1 MITGCRVF
9 FFQAEDGIRDAQEAR
24 GLGDVYKRQGEG
36 LAENPAL
43 EMTRVWLPLASMIP
57 SDVEQELRAI
67 FGDAYRGLDEATD
80 VLSFE
85 NDFIDLETGARFI
98 GDIVISI
105 EKAQAQAAESGF
117 SLKEEL
123 EMLLVHAVLHLNGYD
138 HIEEADLEEI
148 GSLQEESLIAIA
160 NPVLGSI
167 SRE

>member
-1 MITGCRVF
+1 MLDFSIPRKYRALIDADRLTF
-9 FFQAEDGIRDAQEAR
+9 AFQKSVEMLGLSPKTSAALKISDDASIRK
-24 GLGDVYKRQGEG
+24 LNK
-36 LAENPAL
+36 
-43 EMTRVWLPLASMIP
+43 
-57 SDVEQELRAI
+57 
-67 FGDAYRGLDEATD
+67 AYRGLDEATD

-105 EKAQAQAAESGF
+105 EKAQAQAAERGF
-117 SLKEEL
+117 SLQEEL

-138 HIEEADLEEI
+138 HLEEADLEEM
-148 GSLQEESLIAIA
+148 GNLQDEILIAIG

>member
-1 MITGCRVF
+1 MLDFSIPRKYRALIETDRLTFAFQMSVEMLGLSPQTSAALKITDN
-9 FFQAEDGIRDAQEAR
+9 ASIRK
-24 GLGDVYKRQGEG
+24 LNK
-36 LAENPAL
+36 
-43 EMTRVWLPLASMIP
+43 
-57 SDVEQELRAI
+57 
-67 FGDAYRGLDEATD
+67 AYRGLDEATD

-105 EKAQAQAAESGF
+105 EKAQAQAAERGF
-117 SLKEEL
+117 SLQEEL

-138 HIEEADLEEI
+138 HLEEADLEEM
-148 GSLQEESLIAIA
+148 GSLQDEILIAIA

>member
-1 MITGCRVF
+1 MLDFSIPRKYRALIDADRLTF
-9 FFQAEDGIRDAQEAR
+9 AFQKSVEMLGLSPQTSAALKISDDASIRK
-24 GLGDVYKRQGEG
+24 LNK
-36 LAENPAL
+36 
-43 EMTRVWLPLASMIP
+43 
-57 SDVEQELRAI
+57 
-67 FGDAYRGLDEATD
+67 AYRGLDEATD

-105 EKAQAQAAESGF
+105 EKAQAQAAERGF
-117 SLKEEL
+117 SLQEEL

-138 HIEEADLEEI
+138 HLEEADLEEM
-148 GSLQEESLIAIA
+148 GNLQDEILIAIA

>member
-1 MITGCRVF
+1 MLDFSIPRKYRALIDADRLTFAFQKSVEMLGLSPQTSAALKITDN
-9 FFQAEDGIRDAQEAR
+9 ASIRK
-24 GLGDVYKRQGEG
+24 LNK
-36 LAENPAL
+36 
-43 EMTRVWLPLASMIP
+43 
-57 SDVEQELRAI
+57 
-67 FGDAYRGLDEATD
+67 AYRGLDEATD

-105 EKAQAQAAESGF
+105 EKAQAQAAERGF
-117 SLKEEL
+117 SLQEEL

-138 HIEEADLEEI
+138 HLEEADLEEM
-148 GSLQEESLIAIA
+148 GSLQDEILIAIA

>member
-1 MITGCRVF
+1 MLDFSIPRKYRALIDADRLTF
-9 FFQAEDGIRDAQEAR
+9 AFQKSVEMLGLSTQTSAALKISDDASIRK
-24 GLGDVYKRQGEG
+24 LNK
-36 LAENPAL
+36 
-43 EMTRVWLPLASMIP
+43 
-57 SDVEQELRAI
+57 
-67 FGDAYRGLDEATD
+67 AYRGLDEATD

-105 EKAQAQAAESGF
+105 EKAQAQAAERGF
-117 SLKEEL
+117 SLQEEL

-138 HIEEADLEEI
+138 HMEEADLEEM
-148 GSLQEESLIAIA
+148 GSLQDEILIAIA

>member
-1 MITGCRVF
+1 MLDFSIPRKYRALIETDRLTFAFQMSVEMLGLSPQTSAALKITDN
-9 FFQAEDGIRDAQEAR
+9 ASIRK
-24 GLGDVYKRQGEG
+24 LNK
-36 LAENPAL
+36 
-43 EMTRVWLPLASMIP
+43 
-57 SDVEQELRAI
+57 
-67 FGDAYRGLDEATD
+67 AYRGLDEATD

-105 EKAQAQAAESGF
+105 EKAQAQAAERGF
-117 SLKEEL
+117 SLQEEL

-138 HIEEADLEEI
+138 HLEEADLEEMS
-148 GSLQEESLIAIA
+148 SLQDEILIAIA

>member
-1 MITGCRVF
+1 MLDFSIPRKYRALIDADRLTF
-9 FFQAEDGIRDAQEAR
+9 AFQKSVEMLGLSPQTSAALKISDDASIRK
-24 GLGDVYKRQGEG
+24 LNK
-36 LAENPAL
+36 
-43 EMTRVWLPLASMIP
+43 
-57 SDVEQELRAI
+57 
-67 FGDAYRGLDEATD
+67 AYRGLDEATD

-105 EKAQAQAAESGF
+105 EKAQAQAAERGF
-117 SLKEEL
+117 SLQEEL

-138 HIEEADLEEI
+138 HMEEADLEEM
-148 GSLQEESLIAIA
+148 GSLQDEILIAIG

>member
-1 MITGCRVF
+1 MLDFSIPRKYRALIETDRLTF
-9 FFQAEDGIRDAQEAR
+9 AFQMSVEMLGLSPQTSAALKISDDASIRK
-24 GLGDVYKRQGEG
+24 LNK
-36 LAENPAL
+36 
-43 EMTRVWLPLASMIP
+43 
-57 SDVEQELRAI
+57 
-67 FGDAYRGLDEATD
+67 AYRGLDEATD

-105 EKAQAQAAESGF
+105 EKAQAQAAERGF
-117 SLKEEL
+117 SLQEEL

-138 HIEEADLEEI
+138 HMEEADLEEM
-148 GSLQEESLIAIA
+148 GSLQDEILIAIA

>member
-1 MITGCRVF
+1 MLDFSIPRKYCALIDTDRLTF
-9 FFQAEDGIRDAQEAR
+9 AFQKSVEMLGLSPQTSAALKISDDASIRK
-24 GLGDVYKRQGEG
+24 LNK
-36 LAENPAL
+36 
-43 EMTRVWLPLASMIP
+43 
-57 SDVEQELRAI
+57 
-67 FGDAYRGLDEATD
+67 AYRGLDEATD

-105 EKAQAQAAESGF
+105 EKAQAQAAERGF
-117 SLKEEL
+117 SLQEEL

-138 HIEEADLEEI
+138 HLEEADLEEM
-148 GSLQEESLIAIA
+148 GNLQDEILIAIG

>member
-1 MITGCRVF
+1 MLDFSIPRKYRALIDADRLTF
-9 FFQAEDGIRDAQEAR
+9 AFQKSVEMLGLSSQTSAALKISDDASIRK
-24 GLGDVYKRQGEG
+24 LNK
-36 LAENPAL
+36 
-43 EMTRVWLPLASMIP
+43 
-57 SDVEQELRAI
+57 
-67 FGDAYRGLDEATD
+67 AYRGLDEATD

-105 EKAQAQAAESGF
+105 EKAQAQAAERGF
-117 SLKEEL
+117 SLQEEL

-138 HIEEADLEEI
+138 HLEEADLEEM
-148 GSLQEESLIAIA
+148 GSLQDEILIAIA

>member
-1 MITGCRVF
+1 MLDFSIPRKYRALIDADRLTF
-9 FFQAEDGIRDAQEAR
+9 AFQKSVEMLGLSSQTSAALKISDDASIRK
-24 GLGDVYKRQGEG
+24 LNK
-36 LAENPAL
+36 
-43 EMTRVWLPLASMIP
+43 
-57 SDVEQELRAI
+57 
-67 FGDAYRGLDEATD
+67 AYRGLDEATD

-105 EKAQAQAAESGF
+105 EKAQAQAAERGF
-117 SLKEEL
+117 SLQEEL

-138 HIEEADLEEI
+138 HMEEADLEEM
-148 GSLQEESLIAIA
+148 GSLQDEILIAIA

>member
-1 MITGCRVF
+1 MLDFSIPRKYRALIDADRLTF
-9 FFQAEDGIRDAQEAR
+9 AFQKSVEMLGLSPQTSAALKISDDASIRK
-24 GLGDVYKRQGEG
+24 LNK
-36 LAENPAL
+36 
-43 EMTRVWLPLASMIP
+43 
-57 SDVEQELRAI
+57 
-67 FGDAYRGLDEATD
+67 AYRGLDEATD

-105 EKAQAQAAESGF
+105 EKAQAQAAERGF
-117 SLKEEL
+117 SLQEEL

-138 HIEEADLEEI
+138 HLEEADLEEM
-148 GSLQEESLIAIA
+148 GNLQDEILIAIG

>member
-1 MITGCRVF
+1 MLDFSIPRKYRALIDADRLTF
-9 FFQAEDGIRDAQEAR
+9 AFQKSVEMLGLSPQTSAALKISDDASIRK
-24 GLGDVYKRQGEG
+24 LNK
-36 LAENPAL
+36 
-43 EMTRVWLPLASMIP
+43 
-57 SDVEQELRAI
+57 
-67 FGDAYRGLDEATD
+67 AYRGLDEATD

-105 EKAQAQAAESGF
+105 EKAQAQAAERGF
-117 SLKEEL
+117 SLQEEL

-138 HIEEADLEEI
+138 HMEEADLEEM
-148 GSLQEESLIAIA
+148 GSLQDEILIAIA

>member
-1 MITGCRVF
+1 MLDFSIPRKYRALIDADRLTF
-9 FFQAEDGIRDAQEAR
+9 AFQKSVEMLGLSPQTSAALKISDDASIRK
-24 GLGDVYKRQGEG
+24 LNK
-36 LAENPAL
+36 
-43 EMTRVWLPLASMIP
+43 
-57 SDVEQELRAI
+57 
-67 FGDAYRGLDEATD
+67 AYRGLDEATD

-105 EKAQAQAAESGF
+105 EKAQAQAAERGF
-117 SLKEEL
+117 SLQEEL

-138 HIEEADLEEI
+138 HLEEADLEEM
-148 GSLQEESLIAIA
+148 GSLQDEILIAIA

>member
-1 MITGCRVF
+1 MLDFSIPRKYRALIETDRLTFAFQMSVEMLGLNPQTSAALKITDN
-9 FFQAEDGIRDAQEAR
+9 ASIRK
-24 GLGDVYKRQGEG
+24 LNK
-36 LAENPAL
+36 
-43 EMTRVWLPLASMIP
+43 
-57 SDVEQELRAI
+57 
-67 FGDAYRGLDEATD
+67 AYRGLDEATD

-105 EKAQAQAAESGF
+105 EKAQAQAAERGF
-117 SLKEEL
+117 SLQEEL

-138 HIEEADLEEI
+138 HLEEADLEEM
-148 GSLQEESLIAIA
+148 GSLQDEILIAIA

>member
-1 MITGCRVF
+1 MLDFSIPRKYRALIDTDRLTF
-9 FFQAEDGIRDAQEAR
+9 AFQKSVEMLGLSPQTSAALKISDDASIRK
-24 GLGDVYKRQGEG
+24 LNK
-36 LAENPAL
+36 
-43 EMTRVWLPLASMIP
+43 
-57 SDVEQELRAI
+57 
-67 FGDAYRGLDEATD
+67 AYRGLDEATD

-105 EKAQAQAAESGF
+105 EKAQAQAAERGF
-117 SLKEEL
+117 SLQEEL

-138 HIEEADLEEI
+138 HLEEADLEEM
-148 GSLQEESLIAIA
+148 GNLQDEILIAIG

>member
-1 MITGCRVF
+1 MLDFSIPRKYRALIDADRLTF
-9 FFQAEDGIRDAQEAR
+9 AFQKSVEMLGLSPKTSAALKISDDASIRK
-24 GLGDVYKRQGEG
+24 LNK
-36 LAENPAL
+36 
-43 EMTRVWLPLASMIP
+43 
-57 SDVEQELRAI
+57 
-67 FGDAYRGLDEATD
+67 AYRGLDEATD

-105 EKAQAQAAESGF
+105 EKAQAQAAERGF
-117 SLKEEL
+117 SLQEEL

-138 HIEEADLEEI
+138 HMEEADLEEM
-148 GSLQEESLIAIA
+148 GSLQDEILIAIA

>member
-1 MITGCRVF
+1 MLDFSIPRKYCALIDTDRLTF
-9 FFQAEDGIRDAQEAR
+9 AFQKSVEMLGLSSQTSAALKISDDASIRK
-24 GLGDVYKRQGEG
+24 LNK
-36 LAENPAL
+36 
-43 EMTRVWLPLASMIP
+43 
-57 SDVEQELRAI
+57 
-67 FGDAYRGLDEATD
+67 AYRGLDEATD

-105 EKAQAQAAESGF
+105 EKAQAQAAERGF
-117 SLKEEL
+117 SLQEEL

-138 HIEEADLEEI
+138 HMEEADLEEM
-148 GSLQEESLIAIA
+148 GSLQDEILIAIA

>member
-1 MITGCRVF
+1 MLDFSIPRKYCALIDTDRLTF
-9 FFQAEDGIRDAQEAR
+9 AFQKSVEMLGLSPQTSAALKISDDASIRK
-24 GLGDVYKRQGEG
+24 LNK
-36 LAENPAL
+36 
-43 EMTRVWLPLASMIP
+43 
-57 SDVEQELRAI
+57 
-67 FGDAYRGLDEATD
+67 AYRGLDEATD

-105 EKAQAQAAESGF
+105 EKAQAQAAERGF
-117 SLKEEL
+117 SLQEEL

-138 HIEEADLEEI
+138 HMEEADLEEM
-148 GSLQEESLIAIA
+148 GSLQDEILIAIA